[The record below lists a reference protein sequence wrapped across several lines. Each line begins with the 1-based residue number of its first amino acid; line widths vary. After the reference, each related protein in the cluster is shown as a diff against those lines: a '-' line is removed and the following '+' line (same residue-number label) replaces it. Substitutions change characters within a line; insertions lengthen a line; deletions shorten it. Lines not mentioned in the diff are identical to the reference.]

1 MFTATQVS
9 PTAKRKYL
17 QQSSR
22 WHKLLLICLLGHAA
36 STQANTT
43 EYQLTTIAENLSFPW
58 SIAFLPGGDHLVA
71 ELGGNLLRISADG
84 SAITPIEGVPA
95 VYRAGQG
102 GLFDVVLDPDFAENQ
117 MLYLSYA
124 AGDAESNGTTVARAQ
139 LVGNNLEATEVLF
152 SAAPSK
158 YAPLHYGGRLA
169 WLPDGTLLLTTGDGF
184 DFREQAQNLD
194 THFGKTIR
202 LSRDGTP
209 PADNPFSNAPYVWS
223 YGHRNPQGLAV
234 SKAGVVFQHEHGP
247 QGGDEVN
254 IIEPGNNYGWPAITY
269 GMDYNGAY
277 VSPFTEF
284 AGMQQ
289 PIKVWVPSIAPSG
302 LMIYEGSMFPQWQ
315 GDLFVGALVDAEVRH
330 LQMDNLK
337 VVEESVVF
345 NEIKDRIRD
354 IRQAPDGSIYVLTDG
369 EGGSVIRVATNQE

>member
-1 MFTATQVS
+1 MSTATPVS
-9 PTAKRKYL
+9 PDTQPQFHREGR
-17 QQSSR
+17 R
-22 WHKLLLICLLGHAA
+22 WLSLLLMCLLSHTAATHA
-36 STQANTT
+36 STSG
-43 EYQLTTIAENLSFPW
+43 YQLTTIADNLNFPW
-58 SIAFLPGGDHLVA
+58 SIAFLPDGDHLVV
-71 ELGGNLLRISADG
+71 ELDGNLLRISADG
-84 SAITPIEGVPA
+84 SSTTSIGGVPA

-102 GLFDVVLDPDFAENQ
+102 GLFDVVLDPEFTQNQ
-117 MLYLSYA
+117 TLYLSYA
-124 AGDAESNGTTVARAQ
+124 AGDAEQNSTTVARAR
-139 LVGNNLEATEVLF
+139 LVGNNLESTEVLF
-152 SAAPSK
+152 SAEPKK

-202 LSRDGTP
+202 LSRDGTA

-234 SKAGVVFQHEHGP
+234 SNSGVVFQHEHGP

-302 LMIYEGSMFPQWQ
+302 LMIYEGAMFPQWQ

-330 LQMDNLK
+330 LQMDNLEI
-337 VVEESVVF
+337 VEESVAF
-345 NEIKDRIRD
+345 SEIKDRIRD